1 MFSVACSILV
11 MDSLCN
17 SPNGCDPRMY
27 VALAFR
33 YRPTVCQ
40 LPLREDH
47 TCRSQPQRL
56 LTTFIT
62 PPVSQTQT
70 LMPAQTIL
78 SKEEKA
84 KITSA
89 IPKGSNKIWIAS
101 LARIYYAYPN
111 PNEWSYAGLQ
121 GGLAFAR
128 DSRGTLQLKL
138 VDLDGTR
145 GVIWEHELYQ
155 NFDYFQDRPY
165 FHSFPGDVRHSS
177 LDLIDQN

>member
-1 MFSVACSILV
+1 MT
-11 MDSLCN
+11 
-17 SPNGCDPRMY
+17 Y
-27 VALAFR
+27 VDIPALQC
-33 YRPTVCQ
+33 PPV
-40 LPLREDH
+40 PV
-47 TCRSQPQRL
+47 SSRL
-56 LTTFIT
+56 GRIT
-62 PPVSQTQT
+62 PADRSRCSALRRPYNLSSAFQPRI

-84 KITSA
+84 KVTSA
-89 IPKGSNKIWIAS
+89 IPKGSNKLWIAS

-121 GGLAFAR
+121 GGLAFAKN
-128 DSRGTLQLKL
+128 SQGSLSFKL

-165 FHSFPGDVRHSS
+165 FHSFPGDVRLPPSF
-177 LDLIDQN
+177 LCTRANLPMIGMYDWVRLRG